1 MDNFFTTHIPQTIS
15 LIVFSLLIIFNSA
28 LCFIISNMQ
37 IMIAPWMFDAQYV
50 FNSLLY
56 QLCKIY
62 NLPIIFIYTILLSLF
77 TNFLRLSIV
86 EFVSLALYKS
96 V

>member
-1 MDNFFTTHIPQTIS
+1 MDNFFTTHKPQTIS

-50 FNSLLY
+50 FNNLLY

-62 NLPIIFIYTILLSLF
+62 NLLIIFIYTILLNLF

>member
-50 FNSLLY
+50 FNNLLY

-62 NLPIIFIYTILLSLF
+62 NLLIIFIYTILLNLF